1 MSDIKKA
8 GFISIIGKPNAGKST
23 LLNAILGQKLAITNP
38 KAQTTRHRIIGIH
51 NQDDCQ
57 MVFSDTPGI
66 INPAY
71 KLQEAMMVAVK
82 ESIND
87 ADILVVLIDMT
98 SPKLHDDVI
107 EQINK
112 ADCPKILAL
121 NKIDESDQDMV
132 KEVMEEFQSKIKSDE
147 TIILS
152 ALRGF
157 NVQGLLGMLY
167 DYCP

>member
-1 MSDIKKA
+1 
-8 GFISIIGKPNAGKST
+8 
-23 LLNAILGQKLAITNP
+23 
-38 KAQTTRHRIIGIH
+38 
-51 NQDDCQ
+51 
-57 MVFSDTPGI
+57 
-66 INPAY
+66 
-71 KLQEAMMVAVK
+71 
-82 ESIND
+82 
-87 ADILVVLIDMT
+87 MT

-132 KEVMEEFQSKIKSDE
+132 KEVMEEFQAKIKSDE

-157 NVQGLLGMLY
+157 NVQGLLGCCTTTVLTSAYYPEDQLTIAMSVSFVLK
-167 DYCP
+167 